1 MKIPQTILKAFTRM
15 NTFCLLLLTGQTL
28 LAQEN
33 TINTD
38 TTAAGTANAWYDQG
52 WIWFVIIIVAI
63 ILILAF
69 TRRSD
74 KGSVGQNRYKDKR

>member
-1 MKIPQTILKAFTRM
+1 MKIPQTMRKVFTRM
-15 NTFCLLLLTGQTL
+15 NAFNLVLFTGQTL

-33 TINTD
+33 PVNTD
-38 TTAAGTANAWYDQG
+38 TTATGAANAWYDQG

-74 KGSVGQNRYKDKR
+74 KGSAGQNRYKDKR